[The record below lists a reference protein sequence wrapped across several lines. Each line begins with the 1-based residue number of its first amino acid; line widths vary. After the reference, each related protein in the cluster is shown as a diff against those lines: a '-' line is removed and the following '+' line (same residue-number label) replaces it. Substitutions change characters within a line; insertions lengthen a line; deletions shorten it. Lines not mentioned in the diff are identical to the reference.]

1 MRAFLA
7 RSAAANGISSSDAS
21 ATMELKNRYCVT
33 SSSSCL
39 DSSSLLGTQS
49 GVVTLHLLTLL
60 ESATVRSQLWK
71 ITQVSELLASPLSVI
86 T

>member
-1 MRAFLA
+1 MRT
-7 RSAAANGISSSDAS
+7 SHSVGSSSQSGSDASS

-60 ESATVRSQLWK
+60 ESATVRSQLERGTEEDKSIISITMK
-71 ITQVSELLASPLSVI
+71 IK
-86 T
+86 

>member
-1 MRAFLA
+1 MQPHIDA
-7 RSAAANGISSSDAS
+7 RISRLVSSSQGGDDSDAS

-60 ESATVRSQLWK
+60 ESATVRSQL
-71 ITQVSELLASPLSVI
+71 
-86 T
+86 